1 VNTSALQRWVDELL
15 ALSAQQWLVRLVSV
29 AAPLAA
35 MVAAGVAGDGVW
47 PFGLAVVGVV
57 AVASSLRPDRH
68 TALFVIVVVAWH
80 WMVAVDD
87 IATVWLP
94 VAAVCLLVFHT
105 ATALAA
111 SVPNGGNLPA
121 VVVARWAGRAGLVA
135 FAVVAMWGLVVVFD
149 RREAAGNGALTGL
162 ALVLVALAAA
172 FIRTRSLPAA
182 DGDRTAPTD
191 R

>member
-1 VNTSALQRWVDELL
+1 MNTSVLQRWVDELL
-15 ALSAQQWLVRLVSV
+15 ASSTQQWLVRLVSV

-47 PFGLAVVGVV
+47 PFGLAVVAVV
-57 AVASSLRPDRH
+57 ALASSLRPDHH
-68 TALFVIVVVAWH
+68 TALFVVVVVGWH
-80 WMVAVDD
+80 WMAAVDD

-111 SVPNGGNLPA
+111 SVPNGGDLPG
-121 VVVARWAGRAGLVA
+121 VVVARWAGRVGLVA
-135 FAVVAMWGLVVVFD
+135 LAVVALWGLVVVFD
-149 RREAAGNGALTGL
+149 RRDAAGNGALTGL
-162 ALVLVALAAA
+162 ALVIVALAAA
-172 FIRTRSLPAA
+172 FIRSRSLPAA
-182 DGDRTAPTD
+182 SADGTAPAD